1 MNNRADVIR
10 FLLQKGVDVN
20 KRVRFGETYFHA
32 ASSCNSPDAIAM
44 VMELGVS
51 INITDNKGN
60 KLIAYTRPN
69 NSEAAVC
76 MLQQL

>member
-1 MNNRADVIR
+1 
-10 FLLQKGVDVN
+10 
-20 KRVRFGETYFHA
+20 
-32 ASSCNSPDAIAM
+32 M

-51 INITDNKGN
+51 INITDNKGS
-60 KLIAYTRPN
+60 KLIDYTRPN